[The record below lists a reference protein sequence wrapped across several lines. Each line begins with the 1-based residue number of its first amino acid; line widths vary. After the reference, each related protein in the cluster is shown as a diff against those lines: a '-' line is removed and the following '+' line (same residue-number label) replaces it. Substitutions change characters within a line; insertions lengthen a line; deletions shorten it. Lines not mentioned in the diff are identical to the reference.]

1 MLIPTPH
8 SGWLSFEKSSL
19 GESVVNSST
28 EDFVVVDVVVSSS
41 TSSIGVGVVNG
52 VVAFTSLLKFLILGF
67 SDVGIDETV
76 PELKTLGAWSKYID
90 HGSVQIN
97 ELMRVKRGKTRVYIE
112 EQIL

>member
-8 SGWLSFEKSSL
+8 SGWFISEKSSL

-67 SDVGIDETV
+67 SDVGIGETV
-76 PELKTLGAWSKYID
+76 PELKTLGAWSKYKD

-97 ELMRVKRGKTRVYIE
+97 ELMRVKRGKTRVYIK